1 MLAMMDGKLYEKC
14 LGDMSLL
21 RHDGVIIL
29 KGLTAYKPVFDVTTL
44 QTMSANELHQ
54 FSQRRNLFRLIFDK
68 IFLAQFIADFVDR
81 KDFIYLVGYLRPAS

>member
-54 FSQRRNLFRLIFDK
+54 FSKGETCLGSSLTK
-68 IFLAQFIADFVDR
+68 
-81 KDFIYLVGYLRPAS
+81 YS

>member
-1 MLAMMDGKLYEKC
+1 MAMMDGELYEKC

-29 KGLTAYKPVFDVTTL
+29 KGLTTYKPVFDVTTL

-54 FSQRRNLFRLIFDK
+54 FSK
-68 IFLAQFIADFVDR
+68 SKTCLASTV
-81 KDFIYLVGYLRPAS
+81 